1 MKVFKDKTVS
11 PLFRPIGIH
20 GETWLCVA
28 GLVFF
33 NLLDPDALDTE
44 QNMWGAL
51 PGQLGQPMI
60 IDQGVPKPRGEALV
74 SGACFQPDGAAR
86 AAHKAGFRVGGVRK
100 ELFVFGDRFWTQGG
114 ISQAKPFVSLPLS
127 WDSAYGGDGFE
138 RNPLGKGAVEVLGP
152 DGLARRPLP
161 NIEHPARLIG
171 AATDRPEP
179 ACLGPMDQ
187 TWPQRKVKAGTYDD
201 TWLKSRWP
209 WFPDDMNYE
218 YFNQAQEDQFLAEGF
233 FQGGEQVEI
242 TGMHPE
248 HQLITTHLPQLR
260 LRAFVT
266 LDTTWKPH
274 QWPPGPLPSEP
285 LRDTD
290 EFREISTHLDTVW
303 LFPSLLR
310 GLLIFRGMTRIRDEN
325 LGDATRL
332 LLALEDMGSQADQGD
347 APKSI
352 EYYRDELTRR
362 LHRGADID
370 MAPFEQAKEK
380 LTPLLRR
387 LGSIPKEIDDA
398 RQKALGNRPSMPLP
412 STAQFADLS
421 AKRLADGHA
430 TLNGLEATARKLQAR
445 FGHATVV
452 DLTIFDRCRAKLGA
466 MDEKVKASLAK
477 ADQTRAKLDQ
487 VQKDAV
493 SQLRANMPKQFGS
506 DELTEATQAL
516 DDPLK
521 PKSLGPWHDAGFPL
535 LVEARRNLD
544 LDDQA
549 RAVLKRL
556 GLESRTWKR
565 HWFGTT
571 RDQVAFHP
579 QDWGVDQEASLS
591 LPPGLWLPRFDGKKL
606 ISLHIRPFGSDDI
619 LPENPTRDIVV
630 SGSDPEPLFLPAAT
644 LIDLPGLPAAPSAP
658 VIVAPDPF
666 AAIFLEQEI
675 GDCCSILALSSP
687 DEKPGPQSA
696 EALQN
701 AETVLVVLPETTR
714 PDARLITAWKAVLP
728 RIIPAV
734 LPKGSTVFE
743 AHRRQQDVRG
753 FLLGLLPPALAE
765 AHRREIVLPEP
776 GKPPSGPPLQGS
788 LAMPDLKT
796 IIPGVIL
803 EVRQAMEARMQPIK
817 SEMEARQAEMMQ
829 QAKDMLRRA
838 GQDPSVVDKAM
849 SAKPGRSF
857 QGSGEQFASA
867 LKGQKESLRQ
877 AGQLTPERASEFDK
891 AIAEITSR
899 TREADAKFAAA
910 RQEMAAKKQELEQ
923 GLVRLKAM
931 EPPEEAKARLAAHG
945 LGPDTIRPLT
955 REEVIDRHARGESL
969 SGAVLSG
976 VDLSN
981 LDLSGADLTKTQL
994 TKTKFTKTILDKAV
1008 LAQCMAGETDFSGAS
1023 LRGADLSRAVLR
1035 KASFTKA
1042 DLQGARIQQAVF
1054 READLS
1060 KANLIGMD
1068 AEMAVIEKTRLTDA
1082 RLDEANLR
1090 MCVLADT
1097 DLTGASLRK
1106 ISATRCLI
1114 NRCVLD
1120 GAAFHEAT
1128 LNRTMFQ
1135 ACRGEKVVFA
1145 GANLDHLRTA
1155 KETDFSGADLTGA
1168 TLRQASLRDTDF
1180 AGASFTGANLDEAI
1194 VENCRLTKAGLKGV
1208 TARKVRFP
1216 RSNLELADLRG
1227 ANLMSGSLKRT
1238 RLVQADLTLANLFGV
1253 DFYKAVL
1260 GETRLDGALL
1270 KRSLLE
1276 KGREEYF
1283 T

>member
-1 MKVFKDKTVS
+1 MKIFKDKTVS
-11 PLFRPIGIH
+11 PLFRPIGIR

-33 NLLDPDALDTE
+33 DLLDPDALDTE
-44 QNMWGAL
+44 QNMWAAL

-60 IDQGVPKPRGEALV
+60 IDQAVPKPRGEVLV
-74 SGACFQPDGAAR
+74 SGACFQPGGAAR

-100 ELFVFGDRFWTQGG
+100 EVAVFGERFWSHGG
-114 ISQAKPFVSLPLS
+114 ITDPKPFVSLPLS
-127 WDSAYGGDGFE
+127 WEYAFGGDGFE
-138 RNPLGKGAVEVLGP
+138 RNPAGRGAAEVVGP

-161 NIEHPARLIG
+161 NIEHPARLVG
-171 AATDRPEP
+171 ATTDRPEP
-179 ACLGPMDQ
+179 ACFGPLDQ
-187 TWPQRKVKAGTYDD
+187 TWPQRKAKAGTYDD
-201 TWLKSRWP
+201 AWLKSRWP

-233 FQGGEQVEI
+233 FQGGEQVDI

-248 HQLITTHLPQLR
+248 HQIIATRLPRLR
-260 LRAFVT
+260 LRTFVT
-266 LDTTWKPH
+266 LDTTWKAH

-332 LLALEDMGSQADQGD
+332 FLVQEDQGG
-347 APKSI
+347 APRSI
-352 EYYRDELTRR
+352 EHYRDELGRR

-412 STAQFADLS
+412 STAHFADLS
-421 AKRLADGHA
+421 AKLLADGHA

-445 FGHATVV
+445 FGHATEV
-452 DLTIFDRCRAKLGA
+452 DLTVFDRFRAKLGA
-466 MDEKVKASLAK
+466 MDEKVKASLSK
-477 ADQTRAKLDQ
+477 ADQTRAKLEE

-493 SQLRANMPKQFGS
+493 SQLQANMPKQFDS
-506 DELTEATQAL
+506 DKLTEAAQAL
-516 DDPLK
+516 SDPLK
-521 PKSLGPWHDAGFPL
+521 PKSQGPWHDAGFPL
-535 LVEARRNLD
+535 LVEARRSVD
-544 LDDQA
+544 LDDPA
-549 RAVLKRL
+549 RTVLKGL
-556 GLESRTWKR
+556 GFESRTWKR
-565 HWFGTT
+565 HWFGTA
-571 RDQVAFHP
+571 RDQAAFHP

-591 LPPGLWLPRFDGKKL
+591 LPPGVWLPRFDGKKL
-606 ISLHIRPFGSDDI
+606 ISLHVRPFDPDGV
-619 LPENPTRDIVV
+619 LPENPDQDVV
-630 SGSDPEPLFLPAAT
+630 VPGSDPEPLFLPAAT

-658 VIVAPDPF
+658 VVVAPDPF

-687 DEKPGPQSA
+687 DETPGPQSA
-696 EALQN
+696 EALHN
-701 AETVLVVLPETTR
+701 AETVLVVLPETTH
-714 PDARLITAWKAVLP
+714 PDAGLITAWKAVLP
-728 RIIPAV
+728 MMIPAV

-743 AHRRQQDVRG
+743 AHRRKQDVRG
-753 FLLGLLPPALAE
+753 FLLGLLPPALAA

-776 GKPPSGPPLQGS
+776 GKPPVGSPLQGS
-788 LAMPDLKT
+788 LAMPDLKA

-817 SEMEARQAEMMQ
+817 AEMEARQTEMMQ
-829 QAKDMLRRA
+829 QTKDMLRRA

-849 SAKPGRSF
+849 SAKPGGSF
-857 QGSGEQFASA
+857 QESGEQFASA

-877 AGQLTPERASEFDK
+877 AGQLTPERAAHFDK
-891 AIAEITSR
+891 AIADITSR
-899 TREADAKFAAA
+899 TKEADAKFAAA
-910 RQEMAAKKQELEQ
+910 KQELAAKQQELEQ
-923 GLVRLKAM
+923 GLAKLKAM
-931 EPPEEAKARLAAHG
+931 EPPEEAKAKLAAHG
-945 LGPDTIRPLT
+945 LDPDTIRPLT

-969 SGAVLSG
+969 SGAILSG

-981 LDLSGADLTKTQL
+981 LDLTGADLTKTQL
-994 TKTKFTKTILDKAV
+994 TKTNFTKTILDKAV

-1035 KASFTKA
+1035 KASFAEA
-1042 DLQGARIQQAVF
+1042 DLRGARIQQAVF

-1060 KANLIGMD
+1060 KANLTGMD

-1090 MCVLADT
+1090 MCILADT

-1120 GAAFHEAT
+1120 RTAFHGAT

-1155 KETDFSGADLTGA
+1155 KETDLSGADLTGA

-1180 AGASFTGANLDEAI
+1180 AGASFAGANLDEAI
-1194 VENCRLTKAGLKGV
+1194 VENCRLTRAGLKGI

-1216 RSNLELADLRG
+1216 RSNLEQADLRG

-1276 KGREEYF
+1276 KGREEF
-1283 T
+1283 FS